1 MLSSMHIIKV
11 NPLLDRYNKLGGP
24 IWTCRPVREGKFK
37 RSTTTDSYLFSQKKF
52 ILWEL
57 FSGQA
62 VLLFEYNKFTLFL
75 LPY

>member
-37 RSTTTDSYLFSQKKF
+37 RSTTTDSYLFSQKKIYSLGT
-52 ILWEL
+52 ILR
-57 FSGQA
+57 SGG
-62 VLLFEYNKFTLFL
+62 LTI
-75 LPY
+75 